1 MSCRIAVGLLLL
13 FVSSSAVNSMAMSFT
28 TAQTTGTLEI
38 LWQSNGGPDS
48 LALPYGM
55 DVDPEGNLWV
65 SDSGNDRFQIIA
77 PDGTFRGTWGASG
90 SSNAEFQFLAAASP
104 FHRPYGDIAFDADG
118 NFYVADTGNAR
129 IQKFAPDRAFVRS
142 WGSDGLGEGQFRVP
156 ISIAVGQNGVVYVCD
171 EVRNDVQMFDRD
183 GEYLGVFGGT
193 GSDDGEFLVPSG
205 VAVDGNGDVWVAD
218 WGNDR
223 MQHYSADGEWLAS
236 WGTFGREEGELN
248 GPNDVVIDEQDRLYV
263 ADSLNNRL
271 QVFTPDGQVL
281 AAVGGNSGSNP
292 GEFFYALGL
301 ALDADGVV
309 YVSDRQRVQA
319 FRTQFPDSDM

>member
-1 MSCRIAVGLLLL
+1 
-13 FVSSSAVNSMAMSFT
+13 
-28 TAQTTGTLEI
+28 
-38 LWQSNGGPDS
+38 
-48 LALPYGM
+48 
-55 DVDPEGNLWV
+55 V

-77 PDGTFRGTWGASG
+77 PDGTHRETWGASG
-90 SSNAEFQFLAAASP
+90 SEDGQFQFLAVASP
-104 FHRPYGDIAFDADG
+104 FDRPYGDIAFDTDG

-129 IQKFAPDRAFVRS
+129 IQKFSPDRTLLKS
-142 WGSDGLGEGQFRVP
+142 WGGDGVGEGQFRVP
-156 ISIAVGQNGVVYVCD
+156 ISITVSPNGVVYVCD
-171 EVRNDVQMFDRD
+171 EVRNDVQMFDLD
-183 GEYLGVFGGT
+183 GQYLGAFGGT

-205 VAVDGNGDVWVAD
+205 VAIDGSGDVWIAD

-223 MQHYSADGEWLAS
+223 MQRFSADGEWLAS
-236 WGTFGREEGELN
+236 WGAFGRDEGQLN

-281 AAVGGNSGSNP
+281 AAVGGSSGFNP

-301 ALDADGVV
+301 ALGADGVV

-319 FRTQFPDSDM
+319 FRAQFPESDA